1 MAEHGAF
8 TKRRIDAMQP
18 SETLWDG
25 DGKEAVKGLGIRCRE
40 GGTKT
45 FCLKYRVAGRQRWL
59 TLGKFG
65 SPLTVVT
72 ARRKAR
78 KLLGEVADGRDPA
91 EGILAEKRAGT
102 VEDLCKLYR
111 EAIKAMPTRRGR
123 LKAPGTLAVEAGH
136 IDRHIIPLLGSR
148 KVSSITGRDVEKFR
162 DQIAAGATN
171 ATVKTK
177 KRGKAVVKGGKGAAQ
192 RCLNTLG
199 AIFTYAVKLGWRD
212 DNPVHGVVRFQGNSV
227 KKFLSPDEM
236 KALGKSI
243 VEIET
248 SHPQAVAIIRLLA
261 MTGARRNEIAHL
273 RWSWVDL
280 HHGVLRLPNS
290 KTGERLIVLGQAAR
304 DLITGLPRHNGID
317 LVFPP
322 TRAGALYEGTPKIW
336 RSVRDAAEIKARI
349 HDLRHHFASL
359 AGELG
364 YALPTISAL
373 LGHSIPG
380 TTGRYLHHTDAALK
394 AAADR
399 IAAAVQSRLE
409 GRDAELI
416 QMPNIEGKRP
426 IAQRPH
432 PVQKQ

>member
-1 MAEHGAF
+1 MAEHGTF

-18 SETLWDG
+18 GETLWDG
-25 DGKEAVKGLGIRCRE
+25 GGKEAVKGLGIRCRK
-40 GGTKT
+40 GGTKS
-45 FCLKYRVAGRQRWL
+45 FGLKYRVAGRQRWL

-65 SPLTVVT
+65 SPLTVDT
-72 ARRKAR
+72 ARKKAK
-78 KLLGEVADGRDPA
+78 KLLGEVVDGRDPA
-91 EGILAEKRAGT
+91 EGILSEKRAGT

-111 EAIKAMPTRRGR
+111 EAIKTMPTRRGR
-123 LKAPGTLAVEAGH
+123 LKAAGTLAVEAGH
-136 IDRHIIPLLGSR
+136 IDRHIVPLLGSR
-148 KVSSITGRDVEKFR
+148 KVPSITRRDIEKFQ
-162 DQIAAGATN
+162 DQIAAGATK

-177 KRGKAVVKGGKGAAQ
+177 KRGKAVVKGGKGTAA

-199 AIFTYAVKLGWRD
+199 AIFAYAVKLGIRD
-212 DNPVHGVVRFQGNSV
+212 DNPVHGVVRFEGNAV
-227 KKFLSPDEM
+227 KKFLNPDEM
-236 KALGKSI
+236 KALGRAVAEAEAI
-243 VEIET
+243 
-248 SHPQAVAIIRLLA
+248 HPQAAAIIQLLA

-273 RWSWVDL
+273 RWAWVDL

-290 KTGERLIVLGQAAR
+290 KTGERLIVLGQATR
-304 DLITGLPRHNGID
+304 DLIAGLPHHNGTD

-322 TRAGALYEGTPKIW
+322 TRAGALYEGTPKVW
-336 RSVRDAAEIKARI
+336 RSIRDAAKIKARI

-399 IAAAVQSRLE
+399 IAAAVQARLE
-409 GRDAELI
+409 GRLAEVV
-416 QMPNIEGKRP
+416 QW
-426 IAQRPH
+426 
-432 PVQKQ
+432 PVAKAEREKA

>member
-18 SETLWDG
+18 GETLWDG
-25 DGKEAVKGLGIRCRE
+25 GGKEAVKGLGIRCRK

-45 FCLKYRVAGRQRWL
+45 FGLKYRVAGRQRWL

-65 SPLTVVT
+65 SPFTVDM
-72 ARRKAR
+72 AR
-78 KLLGEVADGRDPA
+78 KRAKSLLGEVAHGRDPA
-91 EGILAEKRAGT
+91 EGVLAEKRART
-102 VEDLCKLYR
+102 LEDLCKLYR
-111 EAIKAMPTRRGR
+111 EAIKTMPTRRGR
-123 LKAPGTLAVEAGH
+123 LKAAGTLAVEAGH
-136 IDRHIIPLLGSR
+136 IDRHIIPLLGSS
-148 KVSSITGRDVEKFR
+148 KVPAITRRDIEKFQE
-162 DQIAAGATN
+162 QIAAGATKV
-171 ATVKTK
+171 TVKTT
-177 KRGKAVVKGGKGAAQ
+177 KRGKSVVKGGRGAAA

-199 AIFTYAVKLGWRD
+199 AIFAYGVKLGLRD
-212 DNPVHGVVRFQGNSV
+212 DNPVHGVVRFQGGAV
-227 KKFLSPDEM
+227 KKFLSPEEM
-236 KALGKSI
+236 KALGAAI
-243 VEIET
+243 ANAEED
-248 SHPQAVAIIRLLA
+248 HAQAAAIIRLLA

-273 RWSWVDL
+273 KWSWVDL

-304 DLITGLPRHNGID
+304 DLIAGLPRYNGTD

-322 TRAGALYEGTPKIW
+322 TRAGALYEGTPKVW
-336 RSVRDAAEIKARI
+336 RSIRASAGVKARI

-399 IAAAVQSRLE
+399 IAAAVMARLE
-409 GRDAELI
+409 GRNAEVVRILAAKDI
-416 QMPNIEGKRP
+416 PR
-426 IAQRPH
+426 ATH
-432 PVQKQ
+432 